1 MGETFRRARG
11 MTLVEVVVALAIV
24 VAVSVSVLSAL
35 VYATATKSAVSQKTS
50 ALLACENI
58 INCLRT
64 DTPSEALALMYGD
77 DFDAERMDTLYAT
90 AGDGGGALTRES
102 FIFAFSDGVARS
114 CFTDGCDFY
123 ISFDLEVADG
133 AILLHTLR
141 AAVNTDGTY
150 TDSYSLDLPILIY
163 SKGASADE

>member
-11 MTLVEVVVALAIV
+11 MTLVEAVVALAIV

-35 VYATATKSAVSQKTS
+35 VYATATKNAVDQKAS

-58 INCLRT
+58 VNALRT

-77 DFDAERMDTLYAT
+77 DFDAGRMDTLYAT
-90 AGDGGGALTRES
+90 AANGDGSLTRES
-102 FIFAFSDGVARS
+102 FIFSFSDGAAQPY
-114 CFTDGCDFY
+114 FTDGCDFY

-133 AILLHTLR
+133 TILLCGLR
-141 AAVNTDGTY
+141 TAVCTDGTY
-150 TDSYSLDLPILIY
+150 TDSYSLDLPILIC
-163 SKGASADE
+163 SKGVSADE